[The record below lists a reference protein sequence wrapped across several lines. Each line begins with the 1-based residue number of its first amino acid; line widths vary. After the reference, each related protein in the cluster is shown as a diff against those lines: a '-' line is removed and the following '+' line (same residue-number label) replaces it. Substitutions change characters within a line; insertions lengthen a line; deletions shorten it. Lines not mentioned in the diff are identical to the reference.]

1 MVVGQGEFKRKY
13 VIEYILGYSLWGCQ
27 KAPFKK

>member
-13 VIEYILGYSLWGCQ
+13 VIEYILDYPLGGCQ
-27 KAPFKK
+27 KAPF